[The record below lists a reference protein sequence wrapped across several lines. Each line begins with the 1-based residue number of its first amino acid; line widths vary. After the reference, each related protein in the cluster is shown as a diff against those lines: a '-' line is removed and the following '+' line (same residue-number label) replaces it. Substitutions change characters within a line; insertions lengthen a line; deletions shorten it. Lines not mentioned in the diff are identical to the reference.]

1 MNASV
6 AMQVAVTKRF
16 GDLEIQVYE
25 NPEVG
30 HTKAQDDFWMTRE
43 QVGAALEYDEPRKRI
58 AVIHSRNKD
67 RLDPLSRGFQ
77 IETPSGIQTMVCY
90 SLKGVMEICRF
101 SKQPKA
107 NAFIDFCW
115 DVIAALMR
123 GETVSLKANQAELK
137 RQERFEKMTQ
147 TLIEIHS
154 KMDAFEAARQQDR
167 NALDNVLFVCKQLDR
182 KLASTSQQ
190 PEQATQ
196 TPKTEQ
202 SATQNPSKT
211 YKGRS
216 EWRTEIYNLV
226 NKITALSGLTLNC
239 VLHQGYDYLSRNYG
253 WYFKDARKDYIKRVG
268 YQGSVSNISGL
279 DVIEASEMYKSI
291 FMSIMKDRYEAEKH
305 DAEVKKGIKGALTKK
320 PALIPADMLP
330 KRHKVEPVEEAEDFP
345 QSGGDM
351 EIVAEAQAVEIEEVE
366 ESVETTTVV
375 QKRKNYY
382 TKPRAEI
389 LRPIIEP
396 VAKKLGDKTSGYWKT
411 YQKVYDVVGVSKM
424 DRMRRTY
431 TRIHG
436 KPPKAKMDVFME
448 SDKSLKLFK
457 DAVKKVS
464 T

>member
-1 MNASV
+1 M
-6 AMQVAVTKRF
+6 
-16 GDLEIQVYE
+16 
-25 NPEVG
+25 
-30 HTKAQDDFWMTRE
+30 
-43 QVGAALEYDEPRKRI
+43 
-58 AVIHSRNKD
+58 
-67 RLDPLSRGFQ
+67 
-77 IETPSGIQTMVCY
+77 
-90 SLKGVMEICRF
+90 
-101 SKQPKA
+101 
-107 NAFIDFCW
+107 
-115 DVIAALMR
+115 
-123 GETVSLKANQAELK
+123 
-137 RQERFEKMTQ
+137 
-147 TLIEIHS
+147 
-154 KMDAFEAARQQDR
+154 
-167 NALDNVLFVCKQLDR
+167 
-182 KLASTSQQ
+182 
-190 PEQATQ
+190 
-196 TPKTEQ
+196 
-202 SATQNPSKT
+202 
-211 YKGRS
+211 
-216 EWRTEIYNLV
+216 V

-305 DAEVKKGIKGALTKK
+305 DAEVKKGIKGVLTKK